1 MRCIALTAV
10 ERSAPYLEAPAA
22 GAQSS
27 ACGCWQHRTIV
38 ATSVSSMAMD
48 KSGAYPLDGG
58 TKIV

>member
-1 MRCIALTAV
+1 MRCIALAAV

-22 GAQSS
+22 GAS
-27 ACGCWQHRTIV
+27 AGGCWQHRTIV

-48 KSGAYPLDGG
+48 KSGAYPLDRG